1 MAAIAREGLAELG
14 RLVGPVDDPAAEAAP
29 PSLAHVGALAARARD
44 AGQPVE
50 LRVEGEPATLPGGVD
65 LAAYRI
71 VQEALTNASKHA
83 AGARAEVVVRYARH
97 AVEVEVADDGAA
109 AAARARDRPPRPAAA
124 TG

>member
-1 MAAIAREGLAELG
+1 MA
-14 RLVGPVDDPAAEAAP
+14 
-29 PSLAHVGALAARARD
+29 ALAARARD

-83 AGARAEVVVRYARH
+83 AGGRAEVVVRYERN
-97 AVEVEVADDGAA
+97 AVEVEIADDGGSAVVRPGA
-109 AAARARDRPPRPAAA
+109 GGGHGLIGIRERVALYGGTLDVGRGPDGFLVHARLPIRRDA
-124 TG
+124 